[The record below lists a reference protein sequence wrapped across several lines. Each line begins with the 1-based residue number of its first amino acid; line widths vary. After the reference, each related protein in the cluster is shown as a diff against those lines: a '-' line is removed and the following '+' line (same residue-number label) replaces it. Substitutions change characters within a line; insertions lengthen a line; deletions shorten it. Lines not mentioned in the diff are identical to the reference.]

1 MALLNIVKAQVN
13 LEKPLQPLGISVT
26 IIQELKKAATW
37 SKDNY
42 QNSASQFHMKLENK
56 KSPKL

>member
-1 MALLNIVKAQVN
+1 MKAQVN